1 MPDKP
6 IIILDQPGRIFPDV
20 MKYMTT
26 FAKVKIPKTY
36 ETDELVILIKEADA
50 ILTWSKTRLSKE
62 VLSHADEKLKTIAV
76 TGIGYDNID
85 VKAAKDKGIIITNTP
100 GANSTAV
107 AEYTIG
113 MILTSIRHCF
123 RGALLCK
130 NKGWEEGDKFSGI
143 ELSGSIVG
151 IVALGNAGRN
161 VASLLSSFN
170 CKIIG
175 YDPFIDSQ
183 KRGELVGIYNV
194 EIVETLKELSKRAN
208 IISLHAPL
216 TDSTFHMLNKQHF
229 ELMQEDT
236 WIINVGRAS
245 VVDEDSLYEY
255 LRDNKIGGYCTDVF
269 PVEPPDYD
277 KPLYSL
283 DNVIAT
289 PHMAAMTYN
298 SHKEMQLRAAE
309 NVWAI
314 LNNKKPI
321 NVIEK

>member
-1 MPDKP
+1 
-6 IIILDQPGRIFPDV
+6 
-20 MKYMTT
+20 MKYMAK
-26 FAKVKIPKTY
+26 FAEVKIPKTY
-36 ETDELVILIKEADA
+36 EIDELLILVKEADA
-50 ILTWSKTRLSKE
+50 ILTWSKTRLSRE
-62 VLSHADEKLKTIAV
+62 VLSHASEKLKTIAV

-85 VKAAKDKGIIITNTP
+85 VKAANDKGIIITNTP

-113 MILTSIRHCF
+113 MILTSIKHCF
-123 RGALLCK
+123 KGALLCK
-130 NKGWEEGDKFSGI
+130 NKGWDEGDRFSGR
-143 ELSGSIVG
+143 ELKGSTVG

-175 YDPFIDSQ
+175 YDPFIDTQ
-183 KRGELVGIYNV
+183 KRGELADKYNV
-194 EIVETLKELSKRAN
+194 EIVMTLEELSKRAN
-208 IISLHAPL
+208 VVSLHVPL

-229 ELMQEDT
+229 ELMQQDT
-236 WIINVGRAS
+236 WIINAGRAA

-269 PVEPPDYD
+269 PVEPPDFD

-289 PHMAAMTYN
+289 PHMAAMTFS
-298 SHKEMQLRAAE
+298 SHEEMQLRAAE
-309 NVWAI
+309 NVWAVF
-314 LNNKKPI
+314 NNEKPL